1 MIYLLLNFT
10 LLTVFLL
17 RYPLALKMKN
27 QEDSKVKPDQLK
39 KHGPLPFL
47 EISLYWV
54 LWILMCLYSM
64 YSIFLASR
72 GMTCQTTVHMYFNC
86 PNKMAPVSTFL
97 ILLQTIWK
105 YSPLSII
112 GFPLISYRRIV
123 IKLPP
128 LTSPLLFALRLMLY
142 FKFV

>member
-1 MIYLLLNFT
+1 MPFLPAYDHDISITEFHSSYCFLLN
-10 LLTVFLL
+10 

-72 GMTCQTTVHMYFNC
+72 GMTRQTTVHMYFNC
-86 PNKMAPVSTFL
+86 PNKMVPVSTF
-97 ILLQTIWK
+97 
-105 YSPLSII
+105 
-112 GFPLISYRRIV
+112 
-123 IKLPP
+123 
-128 LTSPLLFALRLMLY
+128 
-142 FKFV
+142 